1 VKVVSLISSDAK
13 GGAEFAAVAM
23 LDALAE
29 RGHETVLLSNH
40 ADLVEGTRVR
50 ARQVDLGPKLSTRTW
65 ASLAARWPLLLARIR
80 RELAREAPYD
90 ALIVHFKKEQLLA
103 AALPRKLRPVLAW
116 AEWGPVPRQFSSGVP
131 RRLYA
136 RAAKPVR
143 AVMAISEGTR
153 RSVIALGVPA
163 SKVTVVPNAMRTDEI
178 EFDEAGRR
186 RVRERLGIAPDEFVV
201 GCISRFHPKKRNDVL
216 VDAAARLGDG
226 TRLIMAGDGETEGD
240 LRRQAERLGVRA
252 DFMVTPRDDVGA
264 VLSAFD
270 VSVFCPSPT
279 EGAPRAVI
287 IAMLAG
293 RPCVSTGSE
302 GVVDLIE
309 PGTGAIV
316 SPDNDLD
323 ALVEVLEAYRSDPER
338 RAREG
343 ERARVRAVERFG
355 APVVAEQVERLLT
368 ASDIR

>member
-40 ADLVEGTRVR
+40 IDLVDGTRVQ
-50 ARQVDLGPKLSTRTW
+50 ARQVDLGAKLSRRTW
-65 ASLAARWPLLLARIR
+65 AALAVRWPLVLGRIQR
-80 RELAREAPYD
+80 ALSGEAPYD
-90 ALIVHFKKEQLLA
+90 ALLVHFKKEQLLA
-103 AALPRKLRPVLAW
+103 AMLPRRLRPVLAW
-116 AEWGPVPRQFSSGVP
+116 AEWGPVPRQFSRGVP

-136 RAAKPVR
+136 RAAKPVT

-153 RSVIALGVPA
+153 RSVIALGVSPA
-163 SKVTVVPNAMRTDEI
+163 KVAVVPNAMRTGEI
-178 EFDEAGRR
+178 RFDQAGRR
-186 RVRERLGIAPDEFVV
+186 RVRERLGIGPEDFVV

-216 VDAAARLGDG
+216 VDAVARLGDG
-226 TRLIMAGDGETEGD
+226 TRLIMAGEGETEHE

-252 DFMVTPRDDVGA
+252 DFMVTPRDEVGA

-309 PGTGAIV
+309 PGTGVIV
-316 SPDNDLD
+316 TPDNDVD
-323 ALVEVLEAYRSDPER
+323 ALVVALESYRSDPER

-343 ERARVRAVERFG
+343 ERARSRAVARFD
-355 APVVAEQVERLLT
+355 APVVAEQVERLL
-368 ASDIR
+368 AGSDIR